1 MPALDGAAHKRTVAD
16 MVARSVRAERHWRLM
31 L

>member
-16 MVARSVRAERHWRLM
+16 MVARSVRAERH
-31 L
+31 